1 MSGNQS
7 NRALLSCKVMT
18 QRAYVGHRNKFIM
31 LTMLTYVS
39 SHQVTQLTAPFEK

>member
-31 LTMLTYVS
+31 LTYVL
-39 SHQVTQLTAPFEK
+39 SHQVTQFTAPFEK